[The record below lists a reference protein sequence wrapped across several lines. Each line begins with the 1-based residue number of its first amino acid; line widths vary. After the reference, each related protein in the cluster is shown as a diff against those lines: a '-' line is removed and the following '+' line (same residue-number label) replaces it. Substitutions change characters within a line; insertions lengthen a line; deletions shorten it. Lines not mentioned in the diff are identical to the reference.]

1 MTLTEQWKK
10 GELPSGWYYYKSSIL
25 GNITIADSSTLHKY
39 RKRLDWKDI
48 ITILAKVPSYEE
60 YQQLLS
66 DQLAK
71 QEGEEIIA
79 ELEHENLL
87 LKVANAELRSR
98 LDGIVT
104 QLEQAFYDDKVS
116 FWDILVKIKKGLDK

>member
-10 GELPSGWYYYKSSIL
+10 GELPDGLYYCKLNYSKNISIERCKSHCIAMAVGRDEL
-25 GNITIADSSTLHKY
+25 GEEV
-39 RKRLDWKDI
+39 
-48 ITILAKVPSYEE
+48 LAKVPSYEE
-60 YQQLLS
+60 F
-66 DQLAK
+66 K
-71 QEGEEIIA
+71 Q
-79 ELEHENLL
+79 LEHENTL